1 MTPHRPFITE
11 RPDRTRII
19 VCKECLEDWVSSVPI
34 GIGMSL
40 RDRETA
46 ERLAENHR
54 GRMQDGLRD
63 WGDSSCAEGL
73 RRSTGR
79 GPTPR

>member
-19 VCKECLEDWVSSVPI
+19 VCKERLEDWVSSVPI

-63 WGDSSCAEGL
+63 RGGQQL
-73 RRSTGR
+73 RRGAA
-79 GPTPR
+79 